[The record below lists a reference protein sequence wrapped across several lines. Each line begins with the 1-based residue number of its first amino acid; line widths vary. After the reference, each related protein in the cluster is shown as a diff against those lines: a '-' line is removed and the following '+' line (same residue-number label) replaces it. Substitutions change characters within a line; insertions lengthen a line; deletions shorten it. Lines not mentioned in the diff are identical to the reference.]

1 MDYQYNTHLPIAP
14 LTVPKSTDPWVG
26 VLVSPGCCITNDP
39 IVNTY
44 NSTITKIQNKTD
56 MDRRLGKLACP
67 RVNDDLRIH
76 VDDHKLSSGCHMTTG
91 FWRNCP
97 MKYCVFFWFFFLL
110 VILFC
115 KRNTLEDDHN
125 CLWTTNY

>member
-1 MDYQYNTHLPIAP
+1 MDYQYSTHLPIAP

-56 MDRRLGKLACP
+56 MGVTTGTHL
-67 RVNDDLRIH
+67 LRI
-76 VDDHKLSSGCHMTTG
+76 
-91 FWRNCP
+91 
-97 MKYCVFFWFFFLL
+97 FLAISATIKDYL
-110 VILFC
+110 RKKMFLGGISII
-115 KRNTLEDDHN
+115 
-125 CLWTTNY
+125 